1 MCHKTITLVKK
12 YKTHETYMWKNNWQI
27 LRTTKGERLMINKRD
42 YKKNISQT
50 MTLMTVVIL
59 CFQIFS
65 FNIQGYQEDIV
76 WSCTIKITSSD
87 GTGNQLVFGEA
98 TDAKDEDQDKYD
110 VMAPPFPPTVP
121 NINTRFITNMEYP
134 YDELMHEYKQYSNG
148 EKIWNLSVVWLPEPG
163 NESSTNI
170 TISWNSSELAES
182 EYTSIALQK
191 NNTNISNMLS
201 ETSYVFTS
209 SGNEPHIFK
218 IVCQK
223 NTSEGKNNDGKSIP
237 FLSASFVLIVIIL
250 MSFIIFFRRK
260 AKT

>member
-1 MCHKTITLVKK
+1 MKRICGKTMGKCF
-12 YKTHETYMWKNNWQI
+12 
-27 LRTTKGERLMINKRD
+27 RTIKGERFMMDTNS
-42 YKKNISQT
+42 YKKTISQT
-50 MTLMTVVIL
+50 MGLIVLVIL

-65 FNIQGYQEDIV
+65 FNIQGDQENIV
-76 WSCTIKITSSD
+76 WSCTIKITSLD

-98 TDAKDEDQDKYD
+98 TDAKDEDQDTYD

-191 NNTNISNMLS
+191 NNTNISNMLA

-218 IVCQK
+218 ILCQK
-223 NTSEGKNNDGKSIP
+223 NTSEGKDNGDVDMPFPSFSAGLIIIISIS
-237 FLSASFVLIVIIL
+237 LLVSY
-250 MSFIIFFRRK
+250 RRK
-260 AKT
+260 TNT